1 MSRSNNPGRKDFAK
15 PVPSNNAGQGDLLL
29 QAPNDKLNPSAGSDY
44 VEKRQWQDRSRNRD
58 TAFVAA
64 WETSQWWGH
73 VQGQTRLIGRSVR
86 RLSYQWMLL
95 RRFCSAS
102 AQPKNLW
109 ITRTAKVMGWGTQA
123 FHDAWS
129 QGILAWSGTA
139 RGLYM
144 GQHGSRSWLRGFF
157 FPLWSKD
164 DEGVRGTA
172 NFTWGVIFE
181 SSKLKARTSLL
192 PRFSEK
198 RLRALSFQPRNIIR
212 KCHPKW
218 DQLYH

>member
-29 QAPNDKLNPSAGSDY
+29 QPPTDKLNPFAGSDY
-44 VEKRQWQDRSRNRD
+44 VEKRQWHDRSRNRD

-86 RLSYQWMLL
+86 RLSYRWMLL

-123 FHDAWS
+123 FQNPIFSASKHCF
-129 QGILAWSGTA
+129 LPEVVTA
-139 RGLYM
+139 PQFSKHKYRVV
-144 GQHGSRSWLRGFF
+144 HRPRSRS
-157 FPLWSKD
+157 PLHFD
-164 DEGVRGTA
+164 
-172 NFTWGVIFE
+172 I
-181 SSKLKARTSLL
+181 
-192 PRFSEK
+192 
-198 RLRALSFQPRNIIR
+198 RNI
-212 KCHPKW
+212 
-218 DQLYH
+218 